1 MKSVNLLLSGEI
13 EDRLHNIESQM
24 ADQLNVIKTMILNI
38 EDKLAQQDSQY
49 RRANRKLHGAVAE
62 LSESVQSCTSLH
74 NSGIFFL
81 DFEIFQMFI
90 AIFHKHQPVSTLEI
104 FLNREIQESRKVQDL
119 IIVEKQK
126 LFSQITKIYF
136 RFLLIA
142 SNSIHVQTS
151 QATPTSHFKQAPVSS
166 FYSSPLT

>member
-62 LSESVQSCTSLH
+62 LSESVQSCTSLS
-74 NSGIFFL
+74 NSGYLFFK

-90 AIFHKHQPVSTLEI
+90 AILVKHQPKPTLQI
-104 FLNREIQESRKVQDL
+104 F
-119 IIVEKQK
+119 
-126 LFSQITKIYF
+126 
-136 RFLLIA
+136 
-142 SNSIHVQTS
+142 
-151 QATPTSHFKQAPVSS
+151 
-166 FYSSPLT
+166 

>member
-1 MKSVNLLLSGEI
+1 MIFYNLLLSGEI

-74 NSGIFFL
+74 SSGYCFFEVL
-81 DFEIFQMFI
+81 LNISNVI
-90 AIFHKHQPVSTLEI
+90 LVS
-104 FLNREIQESRKVQDL
+104 S
-119 IIVEKQK
+119 
-126 LFSQITKIYF
+126 ITNLSLVSIYF
-136 RFLLIA
+136 
-142 SNSIHVQTS
+142 
-151 QATPTSHFKQAPVSS
+151 
-166 FYSSPLT
+166 